1 MAEIQTSWEKW
12 KDTLAAAVNLG
23 NMVGMDEKTITG
35 IAERVGN
42 FLASK
47 VDPAN
52 REQRVLKELWDAAN
66 DEQRRVLAEVI
77 TQMVSDGRRA
87 SKPLQ

>member
-1 MAEIQTSWEKW
+1 MEEIQTSWEKW

-77 TQMVSDGRRA
+77 TQMVSDGRRP